1 MLEVP
6 QIVAI
11 ALLVLG
17 FGIVSRRLTR
27 GVVTAPM
34 VFLGAGL
41 LLAHGVGWL
50 GLNPLGED
58 EGLRSLV
65 HALGEGTLI
74 VLLFI
79 DAARIDV
86 AALRREGA
94 LPARLLGIGMPLT
107 ILLGALVAWFL
118 FPTFGLWELA
128 LVGAVLA
135 PTDAALGQ
143 AVVTSEK
150 VPARIRQTLSV
161 ESGLNDGIAVPMVV
175 LFASMAS
182 IGQVMDGA
190 ESSSMTAGACIAFAI
205 KQVTLGPLA
214 GIIVGVIGAK
224 LVSLSVQR
232 GWMNRDFQELSGI
245 ALAIIAAMGA
255 ELIGGNAFI
264 AAFVGGLAF
273 GNVSTRV
280 SEGLYDFAEAEGTLL
295 MLLTFVIAGAA
306 LLPEALHAATWE
318 TVIYAVLSL
327 TIIRLL
333 PVWVSLLGRRASV
346 DTRLFLGW
354 FGPRG
359 IASVLFAILLVEELP
374 VPHSDEIFVITM
386 VTVSLS
392 VVLHG
397 ATAAPGARWYARR
410 LEQNACPTATEK
422 SGMCYRTHAGSEA
435 RTDAGR
441 EPQEELHQI

>member
-1 MLEVP
+1 MLEIP
-6 QIVAI
+6 QLIVI

-17 FGIVSRRLTR
+17 FGVVSRTFMR
-27 GVVTAPM
+27 GVITAPM

-50 GLNPLGED
+50 GLSPLGED
-58 EGLRSLV
+58 GGLRSLV
-65 HALGEGTLI
+65 HTLGEATLI

-79 DAARIDV
+79 DAARIDIGG
-86 AALRREGA
+86 LRREGA

-107 ILLGALVAWFL
+107 IVFGALVAWPL
-118 FPTFGLWELA
+118 FPGFGMWELA

-143 AVVTSEK
+143 AVVTSDE

-182 IGQVMDGA
+182 IGQVMEGA
-190 ESSSMTAGACIAFAI
+190 ESSSMTAGACIAFAA

-214 GIIVGVIGAK
+214 GIFIGVLGAK
-224 LVSLSVQR
+224 IVSLSIRR
-232 GWMNRDFQELSGI
+232 GWMNREFQELSGI
-245 ALAIIAAMGA
+245 ALAILAAMGA

-273 GNVSTRV
+273 GNASTAM
-280 SEGLYDFAEAEGTLL
+280 SESLYDFAEAEGTLL
-295 MLLTFVIAGAA
+295 MLLTFLFAGAA
-306 LLPEALHAATWE
+306 LLPDALHAATGE
-318 TVIYAVLSL
+318 TVVYAALSL
-327 TIIRLL
+327 TIIRML
-333 PVWVSLLGRRASV
+333 PVGLCLIGVPASPE
-346 DTRLFLGW
+346 TKGFLGW

-359 IASVLFAILLVEELP
+359 IASVLFAILLIEELP
-374 VPHSDEIFVITM
+374 VPHSDEIFVVTM
-386 VTVSLS
+386 VTVTLS

-397 ATAAPGARWYARR
+397 ATAAPGARWYARQ
-410 LEQNACPTATEK
+410 LEKNTCPTAAKEP
-422 SGMCYRTHAGSEA
+422 GMCYRTRAGSRA
-435 RTDAGR
+435 RTDRGR
-441 EPQEELHQI
+441 DPQQELHR